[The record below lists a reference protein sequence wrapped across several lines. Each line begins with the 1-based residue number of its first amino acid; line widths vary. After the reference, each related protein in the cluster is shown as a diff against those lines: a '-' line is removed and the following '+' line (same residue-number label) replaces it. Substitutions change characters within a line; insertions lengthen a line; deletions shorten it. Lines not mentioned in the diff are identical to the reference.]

1 MTNDATPT
9 TPATPASPA
18 GPAQHR
24 PASSAPAGSPQ
35 ARFEFLPGGET
46 EPAIVRAAGDID
58 LTNVGQFQAALGEA
72 AAASSAIT
80 ADLTAVT
87 YCDSAAIRAL
97 FIAARQARLTIRVAA
112 AGPINETLL
121 RVSGLDQIA
130 TVVTLD

>member
-1 MTNDATPT
+1 MTNP
-9 TPATPASPA
+9 
-18 GPAQHR
+18 
-24 PASSAPAGSPQ
+24 GSPHT
-35 ARFEFLPGGET
+35 RFDFLPAAER

-58 LTNVGQFQAALGEA
+58 LINVGEFRAALDQAAA
-72 AAASSAIT
+72 TSSAIT
-80 ADLTAVT
+80 ADMTAVT

-97 FIAARQARLTIRVAA
+97 FIAARQARLTIQVST